1 MCATRL
7 SHFSPR
13 KGGHSGG
20 GLCRGGTPA
29 VPAERLGFALCRCR
43 LRLGLRTPRLLRTA
57 QVRWCALMPTT
68 NSRYRGRSACGY
80 GLRVRSMV
88 TSSISP
94 CDDHAQAMR
103 IALPHGGGVPAL
115 RETRYRAR
123 AAVPPVSLSH
133 RVLSRIFARCCGN
146 CHVCPVRTCMGP
158 MRRIESIHYIHD
170 VPSAKDRVL
179 SEFSDPPDWVSTSIK
194 TWPGQM

>member
-1 MCATRL
+1 MR
-7 SHFSPR
+7 
-13 KGGHSGG
+13 
-20 GLCRGGTPA
+20 RGGAPA
-29 VPAERLGFALCRCR
+29 VHYERLGFTLCRWH
-43 LRLGLRTPRLLRTA
+43 LRLPLRTPRLLRTA

-80 GLRVRSMV
+80 GLRERSTV
-88 TSSISP
+88 TSSTSP

-103 IALPHGGGVPAL
+103 NALPHGGGVPAL
-115 RETRYRAR
+115 RETVTRYCAR
-123 AAVPPVSLSH
+123 AVGPPVSPCH

-158 MRRIESIHYIHD
+158 MRGIESIYYSHD

-179 SEFSDPPDWVSTSIK
+179 SDSRTRLTGCPPLGAVASAQCQ
-194 TWPGQM
+194 PARGPMLR